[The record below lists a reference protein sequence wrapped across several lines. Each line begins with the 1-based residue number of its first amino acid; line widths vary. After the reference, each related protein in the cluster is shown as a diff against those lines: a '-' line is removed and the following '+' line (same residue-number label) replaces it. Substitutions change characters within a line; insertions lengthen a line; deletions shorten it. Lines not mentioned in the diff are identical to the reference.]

1 MTFFSDLNFF
11 IVLAIAIFPISII
24 NYKIN
29 SKYLFLLVNLIFIH
43 LLFKNNKIIYISF
56 ILWLYNKWC

>member
-11 IVLAIAIFPISII
+11 IILLIVIFPISII
-24 NYKIN
+24 NYKVN

-43 LLFKNNKIIYISF
+43 LLFKNNKIIY
-56 ILWLYNKWC
+56 